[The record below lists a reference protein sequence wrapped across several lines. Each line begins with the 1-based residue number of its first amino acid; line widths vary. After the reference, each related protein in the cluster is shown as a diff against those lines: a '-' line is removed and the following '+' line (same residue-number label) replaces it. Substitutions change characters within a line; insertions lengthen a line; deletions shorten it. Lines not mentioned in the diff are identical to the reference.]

1 MDQKC
6 LILLF
11 LGWNLK
17 SILSY
22 LKSAP
27 SNLSNN
33 NIFRKSESTY
43 TWDKNAL
50 FGYFCERIWKKKL
63 FSLLKSAP
71 SNLPISKTSRKK
83 KKMSKF
89 GTKNA
94 WFGYFWAGIWK
105 IYCHTWNQHPPI
117 CLMAIFSEKAK
128 KPKLGTKMPYLG
140 IFVKEFEKKTIFLFE
155 INTFKFVDL
164 QNFMKKQKC
173 LNFRPKMPDLGIFD
187 LELANNIVISKIS
200 TSNKNA

>member
-11 LGWNLK
+11 LAGIWKVYCHTWNQHPPICL
-17 SILSY
+17 IT
-22 LKSAP
+22 
-27 SNLSNN
+27 
-33 NIFRKSESTY
+33 IFSEKAKVPTLGTKMPYSGIFV
-43 TWDKNAL
+43 KE
-50 FGYFCERIWKKKL
+50 FEKKKL

-71 SNLPISKTSRKK
+71 SNLPISKTSRK

-155 INTFKFVDL
+155 INTLKFVDL